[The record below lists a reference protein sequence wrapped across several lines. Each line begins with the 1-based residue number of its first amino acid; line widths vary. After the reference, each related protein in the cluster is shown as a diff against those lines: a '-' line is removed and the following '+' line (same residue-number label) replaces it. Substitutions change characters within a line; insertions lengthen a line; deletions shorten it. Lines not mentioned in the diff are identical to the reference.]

1 MSFEATMA
9 MASMEMP
16 NLEKSSIPSRKSLTV
31 QELRKKLVDFGLDP
45 SGKRLVLL
53 NRLKN
58 YLGKKSIIISTS
70 KDSAT
75 PEKIIKNQIVDE
87 KILEKTKSLSI
98 DHDATLNITM
108 SEQDLTLNPIQNP
121 IRNPIENEK
130 FENTEILTEENDFS
144 INEQEL
150 SLKKPVSEDS
160 NKYPEKS
167 EAMPD
172 QNESSENLI
181 VQENISG
188 GTGIT
193 KIRDSGSSKIE
204 IFFSSFSCTNICHI

>member
-16 NLEKSSIPSRKSLTV
+16 NLEKSSIPSRKSVTV
-31 QELRKKLVDFGLDP
+31 QELRKKLIDFGLDP

-181 VQENISG
+181 VQENISR

>member
-1 MSFEATMA
+1 MSLEATMA

-16 NLEKSSIPSRKSLTV
+16 NLEKSSIPSRKSVTV

-130 FENTEILTEENDFS
+130 FENTEILTEENDLS
-144 INEQEL
+144 KNEQEL
-150 SLKKPVSEDS
+150 SLKRPVSEDS
-160 NKYPEKS
+160 NKYPGKS
-167 EAMPD
+167 EAMPN
-172 QNESSENLI
+172 QNEKSDNLI
-181 VQENISG
+181 VQDNTSG
-188 GTGIT
+188 GTVNQNPRFG
-193 KIRDSGSSKIE
+193 
-204 IFFSSFSCTNICHI
+204 

>member
-1 MSFEATMA
+1 MSLEATMA

-31 QELRKKLVDFGLDP
+31 QELRKKLVSLGLDP

-130 FENTEILTEENDFS
+130 FENTEILTEENDLS
-144 INEQEL
+144 KNEQEL
-150 SLKKPVSEDS
+150 SLKRPVSEDS

-181 VQENISG
+181 VQENISD
-188 GTGIT
+188 GTGIS
-193 KIRDSGSSKIE
+193 KIRDSFLDFLAQIFAIFDDFSK
-204 IFFSSFSCTNICHI
+204 

>member
-1 MSFEATMA
+1 MSLEATMA

-16 NLEKSSIPSRKSLTV
+16 NLEKSSIPSRKSVTV

-130 FENTEILTEENDFS
+130 FENTEILTEENDLS
-144 INEQEL
+144 KNEQEL
-150 SLKKPVSEDS
+150 SLKRPVSEDS
-160 NKYPEKS
+160 NKYPGKS

-172 QNESSENLI
+172 QNEKSDNLI
-181 VQENISG
+181 VQDNTSG
-188 GTGIT
+188 GTVNQNPRFG
-193 KIRDSGSSKIE
+193 
-204 IFFSSFSCTNICHI
+204 

>member
-1 MSFEATMA
+1 MSLEATMA

-144 INEQEL
+144 KNEQEL
-150 SLKKPVSEDS
+150 SLKRPVSEDS
-160 NKYPEKS
+160 KKYPEKS

-172 QNESSENLI
+172 QNEKSDNLI
-181 VQENISG
+181 VQDNTSG
-188 GTGIT
+188 GTVNQNPRFG
-193 KIRDSGSSKIE
+193 
-204 IFFSSFSCTNICHI
+204 

>member
-1 MSFEATMA
+1 MSLEATMA
-9 MASMEMP
+9 MASMQMP

-31 QELRKKLVDFGLDP
+31 QELRKKLVSLGLDP

-172 QNESSENLI
+172 QNEKSDNLI
-181 VQENISG
+181 VQDNTSG
-188 GTGIT
+188 GTVNQNPRFG
-193 KIRDSGSSKIE
+193 
-204 IFFSSFSCTNICHI
+204 

>member
-1 MSFEATMA
+1 
-9 MASMEMP
+9 
-16 NLEKSSIPSRKSLTV
+16 
-31 QELRKKLVDFGLDP
+31 
-45 SGKRLVLL
+45 
-53 NRLKN
+53 
-58 YLGKKSIIISTS
+58 
-70 KDSAT
+70 
-75 PEKIIKNQIVDE
+75 
-87 KILEKTKSLSI
+87 
-98 DHDATLNITM
+98 M

-144 INEQEL
+144 KNEQEL

-204 IFFSSFSCTNICHI
+204 IFFSSFSCTNIFHI

>member
-1 MSFEATMA
+1 MSLEATMA
-9 MASMEMP
+9 MASMQMP

-31 QELRKKLVDFGLDP
+31 QELRKKLVSLGLDP

-130 FENTEILTEENDFS
+130 FENTEILTEENDLS
-144 INEQEL
+144 KNEQEL
-150 SLKKPVSEDS
+150 SLKRPVSEDS
-160 NKYPEKS
+160 NKYPGKS

-172 QNESSENLI
+172 QNEKSDNLI
-181 VQENISG
+181 VQDNTSG
-188 GTGIT
+188 GTVNQNTRFG
-193 KIRDSGSSKIE
+193 
-204 IFFSSFSCTNICHI
+204 